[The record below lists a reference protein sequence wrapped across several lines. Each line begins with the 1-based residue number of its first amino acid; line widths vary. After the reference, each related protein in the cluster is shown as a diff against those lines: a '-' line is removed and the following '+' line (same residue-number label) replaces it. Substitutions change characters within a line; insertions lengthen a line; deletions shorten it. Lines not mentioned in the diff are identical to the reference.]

1 MSDRIGEG
9 KTGIGNILLEL
20 FICLFFIIM
29 CTGCN
34 AGEKEEL
41 IILDMTTPEKT
52 IELCLEGLKSS
63 DRNVLDKISL
73 VNYVD
78 KLEDI
83 NEESKEVQ
91 KSYYTDCIAKEMKKQ
106 VMKQQ

>member
-1 MSDRIGEG
+1 MWQKACYEEESGSFSWSGEETMSDRIGEG

-73 VNYVD
+73 VNYV
-78 KLEDI
+78 I
-83 NEESKEVQ
+83 SWR
-91 KSYYTDCIAKEMKKQ
+91 I
-106 VMKQQ
+106 